1 MTESNLQKE
10 QEILYKLFNNSIN
23 SNRIANSYILYGD
36 LNSPLKDTAMYLA
49 KSLSCNESTFACNS
63 CPSCKRFDQGKAPDS
78 FFIDGSNQMI
88 KKQNIKDLV
97 EHFEY
102 STFEKDHIPT
112 YVIHLVDNITEEAAN
127 ALLKF
132 LEEPKQ
138 ELVAFLT
145 THNLDAVLKTI
156 LSRSIKVKVNP
167 LNHLDYYNQLLSL
180 EYPKRKGEKISVFLA
195 YILSKISS
203 SIDEANSIIE
213 DENNVFAIEVIE
225 EFLELLENN
234 KKEAIYLLLS
244 LTSKIKDN
252 KCYNYLFITLS
263 TILSDIL
270 SNNISED
277 CGISETLKNIPISK
291 NKLISIKNI
300 LEEVVKF
307 KRYNLSNTTTIA
319 KIIKIIEE

>member
-1 MTESNLQKE
+1 MTESNLKLE
-10 QEILYKLFNNSIN
+10 QEILYKLFNNSIK

-78 FFIDGSNQMI
+78 FFIDGSIQMI

-102 STFEKDHIPT
+102 STFEKNHIPT

-138 ELVAFLT
+138 EIVAFLT

-167 LNHLDYYNQLLSL
+167 LNHKDYYNQLLSI

-203 SIDEANSIIE
+203 NIDEANYIIE
-213 DENNVFAIEVIE
+213 DDNNVFAIEVIE

-234 KKEAIYLLLS
+234 KKEAVYHLLS

>member
-102 STFEKDHIPT
+102 STFEKNHIPT

-145 THNLDAVLKTI
+145 TNNLDAVLKTI

-167 LNHLDYYNQLLSL
+167 LNHKDYYNQLLSL

-234 KKEAIYLLLS
+234 KKEAVYLLLS

>member
-78 FFIDGSNQMI
+78 FFIDGSIQMI

-102 STFEKDHIPT
+102 STFEKNHIPT

-167 LNHLDYYNQLLSL
+167 LNHKDYYNQLLSL

-203 SIDEANSIIE
+203 SIEEANYIIE
-213 DENNVFAIEVIE
+213 DDNNVFAIEVIE
-225 EFLELLENN
+225 DFLELLENN
-234 KKEAIYLLLS
+234 KKEAVYLLLS